1 MNFSLAVKNLFIL
14 HCYFET
20 AKTLYVN
27 LKIRLSQPC
36 EPEESDLM
44 ESCVPDFQQENG
56 NNLRC
61 NLCNSQQQ
69 WMRGVE
75 VEIVFTR

>member
-1 MNFSLAVKNLFIL
+1 MNFIL

-44 ESCVPDFQQENG
+44 ESCVPDFQQENE

-69 WMRGVE
+69 GMRGVE
-75 VEIVFTR
+75 VEIVFAR